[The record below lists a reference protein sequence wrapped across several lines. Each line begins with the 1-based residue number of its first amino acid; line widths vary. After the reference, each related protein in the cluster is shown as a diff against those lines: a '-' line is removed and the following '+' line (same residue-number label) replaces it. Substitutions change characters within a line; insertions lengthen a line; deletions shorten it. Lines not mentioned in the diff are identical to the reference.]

1 MLLEAALLA
10 YVLIPSHKYNII
22 RILLQRVDQISD
34 VTAISY
40 HLK

>member
-1 MLLEAALLA
+1 MVLEAALLA
-10 YVLIPSHKYNII
+10 YVLIPNPKYNTIPI
-22 RILLQRVDQISD
+22 QRVDQISD